1 MQSSAATWRG
11 HAWTCDGDSV
21 TFAVA
26 AAGPCRGAPGAKVTG
41 ERDRSR
47 MSGSITQPDEAKIRV
62 GVSACL
68 VGDKVRYDGGHKR
81 DVYLTGKL
89 AQVFEFMPVCP
100 EVAIGM
106 GVPRPPIRLVGDA
119 LAPRALGVEDASLD
133 VTAPLTAYGRRM
145 AVELDGISAYIFK
158 ARSPSCGPWRV
169 PIYSDGVSMAQGT
182 GLYARE
188 IRARQSLLPV
198 EEEGRLAD
206 PSLRDNFIERIFA
219 YRRWQQLQTSGIDV
233 GALVEF
239 HSAHKLQLMSHG
251 AVYYRALGRL
261 IAEAKPPRIAAVAR
275 EYGAE
280 FMSALTHPA
289 TRKRHTNV
297 LHHLMGY
304 LKRHLDREDK
314 VELLGVIESYRLGQM
329 PLAAPITLLK
339 HHFRR
344 FPDPY
349 IDKQTY
355 LHPHPTELALRSGA

>member
-1 MQSSAATWRG
+1 
-11 HAWTCDGDSV
+11 
-21 TFAVA
+21 
-26 AAGPCRGAPGAKVTG
+26 
-41 ERDRSR
+41 

-89 AQVFEFMPVCP
+89 AQVFEFVPVCP

>member
-1 MQSSAATWRG
+1 MISSTRQRQCRLGVFVRATPIFLTSPEALARLCASSMPRPSDAIHRYCVSPLKRFGCQSSNPSVKSSMRCSAAAGRLPQARRAMQSSAATWRG
-11 HAWTCDGDSV
+11 QAWTCDGDSV

-26 AAGPCRGAPGAKVTG
+26 AAGPWSGAPGAKVTG
-41 ERDRSR
+41 ERDRAR

-89 AQVFEFMPVCP
+89 AQVYEFMPVCP
-100 EVAIGM
+100 VVAFGM

-119 LAPRALGVEDASLD
+119 LAPRALGVEDALLD

-206 PSLRDNFIERIFA
+206 PSLRDNFIEPIIANRPS
-219 YRRWQQLQTSGIDV
+219 QQQQTSPIHLP
-233 GALVEF
+233 ALVQF
-239 HSAHKLQLMSHG
+239 HSPHNLQFMSHG
-251 AVYYRALGRL
+251 AVYY
-261 IAEAKPPRIAAVAR
+261 
-275 EYGAE
+275 
-280 FMSALTHPA
+280 
-289 TRKRHTNV
+289 
-297 LHHLMGY
+297 
-304 LKRHLDREDK
+304 
-314 VELLGVIESYRLGQM
+314 
-329 PLAAPITLLK
+329 
-339 HHFRR
+339 
-344 FPDPY
+344 
-349 IDKQTY
+349 
-355 LHPHPTELALRSGA
+355 